1 MKYSACILRFP
12 NFTVFAQKRPIMS
25 KMFNIFIMLLTLLA
39 SACASQTTAENNLA
53 ESASGGTVLAEK
65 EDGGDDPDAMI
76 CRREQV
82 TGTNFRRRVC
92 MTRGEREQRRA
103 DTQEEILEHRSSERN
118 L

>member
-1 MKYSACILRFP
+1 
-12 NFTVFAQKRPIMS
+12 MS
-25 KMFNIFIMLLTLLA
+25 KMFSIIIVLLA
-39 SACASQTTAENNLA
+39 LLVSACASQTTAENNLA
-53 ESASGGTVLAEK
+53 ETASGETVLAGK
-65 EDGGDDPDAMI
+65 VDGGDDPDAMI

-103 DTQEEILEHRSSERN
+103 DTQEEILERRSSERN